1 MGHPGGGGDGL
12 PGGGGGFLGGSGG
25 FDVADVFG
33 VRFPPGPVD
42 MALRIASLVSFGG
55 GGAGGPLGT
64 GGGPGFVGRSR

>member
-25 FDVADVFG
+25 FAAVVFG